1 MNQAGIRGQKR
12 SEGMWK
18 DLREEGKGE
27 DDMSHGVSWGEVHQR
42 AQAQEEG
49 VGDETVDLGVI
60 AGRQRIE
67 PCDEKN
73 ERRDEGKI

>member
-1 MNQAGIRGQKR
+1 
-12 SEGMWK
+12 MWK

-27 DDMSHGVSWGEVHQR
+27 DDLNHDVSRGEVHQR

-49 VGDETVDLGVI
+49 VGDEAVDLGVI

-67 PCDEKN
+67 P
-73 ERRDEGKI
+73 